1 MPDHNDAALLAEHQT
16 VQDLLEHLPA
26 EHVLDR
32 ASLLVRLAQI
42 EALLT
47 ERKHSNNAPPP
58 PDTNS

>member
-1 MPDHNDAALLAEHQT
+1 MPDHDDAALLAEHQT

-47 ERKHSNNAPPP
+47 ERKQ
-58 PDTNS
+58 